1 MVCAAPRQ
9 CQGAS
14 SPMVLEA
21 YHDKCPPK
29 KKKGHALMA
38 NDSVMATARGATA
51 RCSGGAGPY

>member
-14 SPMVLEA
+14 SPMALEA
-21 YHDKCPPK
+21 YHDKCLPK

-38 NDSVMATARGATA
+38 MIMTL
-51 RCSGGAGPY
+51 